1 MKTKTT
7 KKSPA
12 MKSEK
17 PISKET
23 PVRRT
28 KANKVVSPIQTEM
41 TKLEV
46 VSPIQTEMTKLETA
60 FMAAMTGQMKFKEV
74 KSIFREIHKG
84 IKSSTK
90 KQKN

>member
-1 MKTKTT
+1 ME
-7 KKSPA
+7 KSPI

-23 PVRRT
+23 PVRTTRT
-28 KANKVVSPIQTEM
+28 RA
-41 TKLEV
+41 TKV

-90 KQKN
+90 KQKI

>member
-1 MKTKTT
+1 MKNKTKKT
-7 KKSPA
+7 PV
-12 MKSEK
+12 MKAEK

-23 PVRRT
+23 PVRTTRT
-28 KANKVVSPIQTEM
+28 RV
-41 TKLEV
+41 TKV

-84 IKSSTK
+84 IKSSIK

>member
-1 MKTKTT
+1 MKTKT
-7 KKSPA
+7 KKTPV
-12 MKSEK
+12 MKAET

-23 PVRRT
+23 PVRKTRT
-28 KANKVVSPIQTEM
+28 RA
-41 TKLEV
+41 TKV

>member
-1 MKTKTT
+1 MKNKTKKT
-7 KKSPA
+7 PV

-23 PVRRT
+23 PVRTTRT
-28 KANKVVSPIQTEM
+28 RD
-41 TKLEV
+41 TKV

-84 IKSSTK
+84 IKSSIK

>member
-7 KKSPA
+7 KKSPI

-23 PVRRT
+23 PVRTTRT
-28 KANKVVSPIQTEM
+28 RA
-41 TKLEV
+41 TKV

>member
-7 KKSPA
+7 KKSTI

-23 PVRRT
+23 PVRTTRT
-28 KANKVVSPIQTEM
+28 RTTKVVS
-41 TKLEV
+41 
-46 VSPIQTEMTKLETA
+46 SIQTEMTKLETA

-90 KQKN
+90 KQKI

>member
-7 KKSPA
+7 KKSTI

-23 PVRRT
+23 PVRATRT
-28 KANKVVSPIQTEM
+28 RATKVVS
-41 TKLEV
+41 
-46 VSPIQTEMTKLETA
+46 SIQTEMTKLETA

-84 IKSSTK
+84 IKSSTN

>member
-7 KKSPA
+7 KKTPV
-12 MKSEK
+12 MKAET

-23 PVRRT
+23 PVRKTRAT
-28 KANKVVSPIQTEM
+28 K
-41 TKLEV
+41 V

>member
-7 KKSPA
+7 KKSPV
-12 MKSEK
+12 MKSEQ

-28 KANKVVSPIQTEM
+28 RTRA
-41 TKLEV
+41 TKV

-84 IKSSTK
+84 IKSSIK

>member
-7 KKSPA
+7 KKSPV
-12 MKSEK
+12 MKSEQ

-28 KANKVVSPIQTEM
+28 RTRA
-41 TKLEV
+41 TKV

-84 IKSSTK
+84 IKSYTK

>member
-7 KKSPA
+7 KKSPV
-12 MKSEK
+12 MKSEQ

-28 KANKVVSPIQTEM
+28 RTRA
-41 TKLEV
+41 TKV

-74 KSIFREIHKG
+74 KSIFLEIHKE
-84 IKSSTK
+84 IKKSVKS
-90 KQKN
+90 KN

>member
-1 MKTKTT
+1 MKNKTKKT
-7 KKSPA
+7 PV

-23 PVRRT
+23 PVRTTRT
-28 KANKVVSPIQTEM
+28 RD
-41 TKLEV
+41 TKV

>member
-1 MKTKTT
+1 MKNKTKKT
-7 KKSPA
+7 PV
-12 MKSEK
+12 MKAEQ

-23 PVRRT
+23 PVRTTRT
-28 KANKVVSPIQTEM
+28 RATKVVS
-41 TKLEV
+41 
-46 VSPIQTEMTKLETA
+46 SIQTEMTKLETA

>member
-7 KKSPA
+7 KKSTI

-23 PVRRT
+23 PVRTTRT
-28 KANKVVSPIQTEM
+28 RATKVVS
-41 TKLEV
+41 
-46 VSPIQTEMTKLETA
+46 SIQTEMTKLETA

>member
-1 MKTKTT
+1 MNTKVEKTV
-7 KKSPA
+7 
-12 MKSEK
+12 
-17 PISKET
+17 SKET
-23 PVRRT
+23 PVKRT
-28 KANKVVSPIQTEM
+28 TRARTVKP
-41 TKLEV
+41 

>member
-1 MKTKTT
+1 
-7 KKSPA
+7 
-12 MKSEK
+12 MKSEQ

-28 KANKVVSPIQTEM
+28 RTRA
-41 TKLEV
+41 TKV

-84 IKSSTK
+84 IKSSIK

>member
-7 KKSPA
+7 KKSTI

-23 PVRRT
+23 PVRATRT
-28 KANKVVSPIQTEM
+28 TRTRA
-41 TKLEV
+41 TKV

-74 KSIFREIHKG
+74 KSIFREIHKV

>member
-1 MKTKTT
+1 
-7 KKSPA
+7 

-23 PVRRT
+23 PVRTTRT
-28 KANKVVSPIQTEM
+28 RA
-41 TKLEV
+41 TKV

-90 KQKN
+90 KQKI

>member
-1 MKTKTT
+1 MKTKTQ
-7 KKSPA
+7 KKTPV
-12 MKSEK
+12 MKAET

-23 PVRRT
+23 PVRKTRT
-28 KANKVVSPIQTEM
+28 RA
-41 TKLEV
+41 TKV

>member
-1 MKTKTT
+1 MKNKI
-7 KKSPA
+7 KSPA
-12 MKSEK
+12 MKVEK
-17 PISKET
+17 TISKET
-23 PVRRT
+23 PVRTTRT
-28 KANKVVSPIQTEM
+28 RA
-41 TKLEV
+41 TKV

-60 FMAAMTGQMKFKEV
+60 FMAAMTGKMKFKEV

>member
-7 KKSPA
+7 KKSTI

-23 PVRRT
+23 PVRTRRT
-28 KANKVVSPIQTEM
+28 RSTKVVS
-41 TKLEV
+41 
-46 VSPIQTEMTKLETA
+46 SIQTEMTKLETA

-84 IKSSTK
+84 IKSSIK

>member
-7 KKSPA
+7 KKSTI

-23 PVRRT
+23 PVRTTRT
-28 KANKVVSPIQTEM
+28 RA
-41 TKLEV
+41 TKV